1 MSWQGTL
8 GARRFL
14 RHIHNLGDRGSAR
27 LGTRP
32 ARAVSGPDAGNLQ
45 PRHNL
50 RRSVGFISAANFPC
64 AVDVDADVG
73 SYAYDARYAAARDV
87 ARNDQTHDCR
97 DLGSREPPQ
106 FCLAEEF
113 RDPRTACGP
122 WTCTEHP
129 RTHIMDREHTDEEHT
144 MDIES
149 SQEVTLDN
157 WGKQLL
163 ENILLTAAEAV
174 GERREISDSIEVT
187 LTFRLTPIVSKDHL
201 ELSVAFKR
209 DPTLRTY
216 IPRQF

>member
-1 MSWQGTL
+1 MSWQGAL

-14 RHIHNLGDRGSAR
+14 RHIHNPGDRGSAR

-32 ARAVSGPDAGNLQ
+32 AQAVSGPDAGKVQ

-50 RRSVGFISAANFPC
+50 RRSVEFISAANFPC

-73 SYAYDARYAAARDV
+73 SYAYDARYAAGRDV
-87 ARNDQTHDCR
+87 VRNDQTHDCR

-106 FCLAEEF
+106 FCL
-113 RDPRTACGP
+113 
-122 WTCTEHP
+122 
-129 RTHIMDREHTDEEHT
+129 EEHT
-144 MDIES
+144 MDIEP
-149 SQEVTLDN
+149 SQEVSLDN

-187 LTFRLTPIVSKDHL
+187 LTFRLTPIISKDHL
-201 ELSVAFKR
+201 EVSVAFKR
-209 DPTLRTY
+209 DPTLTTH